1 MENKFRHLDARGK
14 GELDYDLKQDIL
26 FFKVKDR
33 EYVKS
38 IELDNIVIDIDSEQ
52 FITGIQ
58 IFEASKFLR
67 IDKAFLTKMPTWE
80 FNATIK
86 DNKVELRLTFTV
98 VARNK
103 IIEKISP
110 IIIEKVE
117 DSLPNSEML
126 LSVAK

>member
-1 MENKFRHLDARGK
+1 M
-14 GELDYDLKQDIL
+14 

>member
-1 MENKFRHLDARGK
+1 MENKFSHLDARGK